1 MDPLIVPVLTAL
13 IGVAMRG
20 IAVAELLARLW
31 WQERQRRA
39 DRSYLMELARALPRG
54 CRVDELRADG
64 SELHLVIASAAGPA
78 ERPST

>member
-13 IGVAMRG
+13 IGAAMRG

-39 DRSYLMELARALPRG
+39 DRSYLMKLARTLPRG

-64 SELHLVIASAAGPA
+64 SELHLVIACTAEPA